1 MEKNY
6 LVNQPVSTEIQNHLL
21 AESNAAH
28 VGAQVSFIGCVRADD
43 IDAKKVVGIEYSAYP
58 EMVNKE
64 FDKIIADIM
73 AEFNDVH
80 KILIRHAIGMVKVG
94 ENAMVVTVAAGHRNQ
109 VYDALKKTVNLIKER
124 VPIWKKEFFADDEYR
139 WTDNSKLL

>member
-6 LVNQPVSTEIQNHLL
+6 LVNQSVSTEIQNQLL

-28 VGAQVSFIGCVRADD
+28 IGAQVSFIGCVRADD
-43 IDAKKVVGIEYSAYP
+43 IDKKQVTGIEYSAYP

-64 FDKIIADIM
+64 FDKIITDIK
-73 AEFNDVH
+73 AEFDDVH
-80 KILIRHAIGMVKVG
+80 EVLIRHAIGLVKVG

-109 VYDALKKTVNLIKER
+109 VYDALQKTVNLIKER
-124 VPIWKKEFFADDEYR
+124 VPIWKKEFFEGDDYR
-139 WTDNSKLL
+139 WTDNRKLL